1 MEMVLT
7 RLRQVTARNFTRR
20 SLASALLIAFFGLS
34 RSASAQGLPYTFVKL
49 QVPGSV
55 YTDAT
60 GVNNSGRVVGT
71 YYGADGIRHGYVYD
85 GTTYTTVDYPGALHT
100 FLFGIDAAGRT
111 VGSYSVASGNGPWHS
126 MIVDSGNFTSFDFPS
141 RESDARAINAGGRII
156 GIYNSGPGTADTG
169 YMKVGNIFT
178 NVSVPAAQHT
188 YAFGINDAGKVS
200 GSYVGADG
208 LLHGFLKSG
217 TTFGTVNFPSTTQTF
232 IGGINNADAM
242 VGWSQRGVNAPSGFL
257 VTGLR
262 LRAID
267 FDLQGAS
274 GGQPQALNDGGQVV
288 GNYSSTECPQGCAFL
303 ATPRT
308 DILPSCDQ
316 ALSMQY
322 AAGTLKMKF
331 AALRTSVPF
340 TWTVLVY
347 ALNAQL
353 TLWSGPLAA
362 VSPAFTFDVPLAF
375 PAVGPVVGLSTLSRA
390 NGDVI
395 CADYAGVNT
404 GG

>member
-1 MEMVLT
+1 MT
-7 RLRQVTARNFTRR
+7 RLRQLAARNFTRR
-20 SLASALLIAFFGLS
+20 GLCSALLIAFCGFSQPAG
-34 RSASAQGLPYTFVKL
+34 AQGLPYTFVKL

-71 YYGADGIRHGYVYD
+71 YYGADGLRHGYVFD
-85 GTTYTTVDYPGALHT
+85 GATYTTVDFPGALHT
-100 FLFGIDAAGRT
+100 FLFGIDPFNRT
-111 VGSYSVASGNGPWHS
+111 VGSYSLASGSGPWHS
-126 MIVDSGNFTSFDFPS
+126 MIADGGTFTSFDFPNK
-141 RESDARAINAGGRII
+141 ESDARAINGAGRIV
-156 GIYNSGPGTADTG
+156 GIYNSGAGTADTG

-200 GSYVGADG
+200 GSHVGADG
-208 LLHGFLKSG
+208 LLHGFLKTGS
-217 TTFGTVNFPSTTQTF
+217 TFGIINFPTATQTF

-257 VTGLR
+257 MTGLR
-262 LRAID
+262 LRA
-267 FDLQGAS
+267 FDVDLPGAA
-274 GGQPQALNDGGQVV
+274 GGQPQALNDGGQVA
-288 GNYSSTECPQGCAFL
+288 GNYNSADCPQGCAFL

-308 DILPSCDQ
+308 DVLPSCDQ

-331 AALRTSVPF
+331 AGLRTSMPF
-340 TWTVLVY
+340 TWTVSVY

-362 VSPAFTFDVPLAF
+362 VSPAFTFDVPVAF

-395 CADYAGVNT
+395 CADFAGVNT